1 MKIRNTLFALEAL
14 GERFVAGAVFYLGEQ
29 ALPFGGIPYALPIS
43 VLWQAD
49 A

>member
-1 MKIRNTLFALEAL
+1 MLSEAL
-14 GERFVAGAVFYLGEQ
+14 GERFVAGAVLYLGEQ
-29 ALPFGGIPYALPIS
+29 AMPLGGNLYALPIS